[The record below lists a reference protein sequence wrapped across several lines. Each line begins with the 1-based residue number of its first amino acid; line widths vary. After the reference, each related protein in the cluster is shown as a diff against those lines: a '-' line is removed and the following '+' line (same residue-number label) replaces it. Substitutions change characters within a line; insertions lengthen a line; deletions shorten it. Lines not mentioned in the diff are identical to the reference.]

1 VLAGYGTSAVS
12 IRKHTLYNLVG
23 SFLPMGLSL
32 LTIPLYIHLIG
43 ESRYGILALVWLLV
57 GYFGLF
63 DLGLGR
69 ATAQRIAA
77 LPADDKAARAG
88 TFWTALAM
96 NAALGVVGGLII
108 WPAAVYFF
116 GHVFAVEEGLRAE
129 LADAIP
135 WIILAVPLATVS
147 GVLSGTL
154 QGLARFYELN
164 VISVLSALLTQL
176 LPLAVVWQ
184 YGPDLALLL
193 PAVILSRLL
202 ILSVMFQRCRRHVCR
217 GYPAA
222 FSPACAKRLLRYG
235 GWVTVTSLVG
245 PMMVI
250 LDRFVIGALMGAR
263 YVAYYT
269 VPFQLGERTRGI
281 ASALAAALFPR
292 MASASGAESQRL
304 AGIALRA
311 LAAVTTPAMLL
322 GILIMQPFLS
332 LWISPEFA
340 GQAAPVGGILL
351 FGFWLNSFAVIPYT
365 LLQASGRP
373 HIVAQCHLAEL
384 LPYFVLLYLG
394 LDAYGL
400 AGAAVVFGLRVASD
414 MLLLM
419 FFAGHL
425 RQGVRLLALPGSLLL
440 CALLAADLWSPGT
453 STWWMVVTPLGFM
466 ILGWAWHAAPA
477 ELRLMALSALRRP
490 RYQMASEK

>member
-1 VLAGYGTSAVS
+1 MS

-77 LPADDKAARAG
+77 LPVGDAAARAE

-108 WPAAVYFF
+108 WPAAAYFF
-116 GHVFAVEEGLRAE
+116 GHVFSVEQVLQPE
-129 LADAIP
+129 LVAAIP
-135 WIILAVPLATVS
+135 WMILAVPLATVS
-147 GVLSGTL
+147 GVFSGTL

-164 VISVLSALLTQL
+164 TISVLSALLTQL
-176 LPLAVVWQ
+176 LPLAVAWQ
-184 YGPDLALLL
+184 CGPDLALLL
-193 PAVILSRLL
+193 PAVMLSRLL
-202 ILSVMFQRCRRHVCR
+202 VLSVMFQRCRRHVCR
-217 GYPAA
+217 GYPVA
-222 FSPACAKRLLRYG
+222 FSPACAKGLLRYG

-269 VPFQLGERTRGI
+269 VPFQLGERTLAI

-292 MASASGAESQRL
+292 MAAASGAESQRL

-311 LAAVTTPAMLL
+311 LAAVMTPAMLL
-322 GILIMQPFLS
+322 GILIMEPFLS
-332 LWISPEFA
+332 LWLSPEFA
-340 GQAAPVGGILL
+340 AKAAPVGRVLL
-351 FGFWLNSFAVIPYT
+351 LGFWANSFAMIPYA

-384 LPYFVLLYLG
+384 LPYFVVLYAG
-394 LDAYGL
+394 LHFYGL
-400 AGAAVVFGLRVASD
+400 LGAAAAFGLRAAADNMLLMYFVGQLQQALFFLILPM
-414 MLLLM
+414 MLLLTG
-419 FFAGHL
+419 FYSADQWSTGSSIWWVTAIPL
-425 RQGVRLLALPGSLLL
+425 WLLSCCWA
-440 CALLAADLWSPGT
+440 WR
-453 STWWMVVTPLGFM
+453 VTPV
-466 ILGWAWHAAPA
+466 
-477 ELRLMALSALRRP
+477 ELRALFRFQV
-490 RYQMASEK
+490 RYK